1 MTSPLTGMPHTRIY
15 LVRHAETEWNAEA
28 RCQGRADAPF
38 SALGE
43 QQLASLAA
51 SLTDVEFT
59 AAYTSPL
66 RRAQKTAE
74 AILAGTGLRA
84 ATVPELAELD
94 YGERQGSLFEEWPA
108 ELFAKWRSEPWS
120 VSFLGGE
127 SLHDVKARAVAAL
140 RRIVAAHP
148 GETVLVS
155 SHGHVNRVLLLEL
168 ETSPRA
174 FWDVDQPNGTVT
186 ILELSGE
193 SR

>member
-1 MTSPLTGMPHTRIY
+1 MCIRD
-15 LVRHAETEWNAEA
+15 RAWNAEA

-38 SALGE
+38 SGLGE
-43 QQLASLAA
+43 QQLAGLAESLAG
-51 SLTDVEFT
+51 VEFD

-74 AILAGTGLRA
+74 AILAATGLRA

-94 YGERQGSLFEEWPA
+94 YGERQGTLFAEWPS
-108 ELFAKWRSEPWS
+108 ELFTHWRSDPWS
-120 VSFLGGE
+120 VTFAGGE

-140 RRIVAAHP
+140 RRIVDAQP

-168 ETSPRA
+168 DASPRA
-174 FWDVDQPNGTVT
+174 FWDVDQPNGSFTVLT
-186 ILELSGE
+186 FSGLSLIHI
-193 SR
+193 